1 MRRTTTKEVKAIIK
15 AFVMENYDGSGF
27 DEGTPEAEAQ
37 TFEEMARVIL
47 ADVKRVNGYAVG
59 RKYNGRVYSWQMA
72 FCDWCAGLPNLL
84 DTSVYYCGSAVDLL
98 GEWLDETEEEKVKYT
113 ETEAETM
120 IDSLLYREISKVAF
134 DVLF

>member
-15 AFVMENYDGSGF
+15 AFIMENYDGSGF

-37 TFEEMARVIL
+37 TFEEKARVIL
-47 ADVKRVNGYAVG
+47 ADVKRVNGHEVRRNNAYT
-59 RKYNGRVYSWQMA
+59 WQMA

-84 DTSVYYCGSAVDLL
+84 DTSIYYCGSAVDLL
-98 GEWLDETEEEKVKYT
+98 GEWLDETEEEKAKYT
-113 ETEAETM
+113 ETQAETM